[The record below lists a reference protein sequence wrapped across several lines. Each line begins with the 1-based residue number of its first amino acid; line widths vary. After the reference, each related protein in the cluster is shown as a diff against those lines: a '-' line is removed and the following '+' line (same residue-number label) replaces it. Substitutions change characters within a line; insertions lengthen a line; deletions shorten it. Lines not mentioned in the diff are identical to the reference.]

1 MSGFKDLIQEVHRR
15 SLWQVLGIYLGASWA
30 VLQAV
35 EILTESVGLP
45 DWVQPF
51 AIVLLLI
58 GFPIVL
64 ATAFVQ
70 EGVGARDA
78 RPDGGGEE
86 PERASGAAGE
96 GPSAAEMGGSAELA
110 ASGIGAQGASE
121 EKASRHHIFTW
132 RNALLGGAA
141 AFALLGIV
149 TAA

>member
-1 MSGFKDLIQEVHRR
+1 MSGFKALIQEVHRR
-15 SLWQVLGIYLGASWA
+15 SLWQVLGIYLGASWV

-78 RPDGGGEE
+78 GAEGSVEE
-86 PERASGAAGE
+86 RHGR
-96 GPSAAEMGGSAELA
+96 
-110 ASGIGAQGASE
+110 IG
-121 EKASRHHIFTW
+121 
-132 RNALLGGAA
+132 
-141 AFALLGIV
+141 
-149 TAA
+149 